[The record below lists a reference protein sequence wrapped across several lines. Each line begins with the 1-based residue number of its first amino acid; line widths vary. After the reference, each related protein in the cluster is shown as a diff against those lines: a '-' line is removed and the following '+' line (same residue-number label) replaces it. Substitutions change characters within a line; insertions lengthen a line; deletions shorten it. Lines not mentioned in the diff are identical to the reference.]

1 MSQCHR
7 SEYPWRDCL
16 SWVLFRCCSRAGT
29 GIRTKET
36 VRRPGLVCNQHCL
49 TRAMRQI
56 MPPTSRALMPPGKA
70 SGFLSWHHGTSYG
83 TGDPGEKDL
92 QDHSREAGRRA
103 PPAEPRTQMPPPVL
117 RLSLVADGIPKG
129 IRSPG
134 LLSQVSP
141 ALWPV
146 WIT

>member
-16 SWVLFRCCSRAGT
+16 SLVLFRCCSRVGT

-70 SGFLSWHHGTSYG
+70 SGFLSWHHGTAYS
-83 TGDPGEKDL
+83 TGDPGENDL

-134 LLSQVSP
+134 LLSKSHP
-141 ALWPV
+141 RSDPCG
-146 WIT
+146 